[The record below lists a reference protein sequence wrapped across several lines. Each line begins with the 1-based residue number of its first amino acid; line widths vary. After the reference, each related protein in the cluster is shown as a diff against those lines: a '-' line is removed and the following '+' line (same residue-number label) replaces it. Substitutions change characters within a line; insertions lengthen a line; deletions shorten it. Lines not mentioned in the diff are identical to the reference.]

1 MLPSELPGI
10 PHLIWGRCPEG
21 RHTAEIQGE
30 IPDWNVFRDGCP
42 GGETPEQVSDRA
54 DRLIARTLAHG
65 GPVGL
70 FSHGQF
76 GCALAAR
83 WIGLP
88 VSVGERFA
96 LSAACMSVL
105 GPKPGHP
112 HVPVIE
118 QWNTSTPNISSITR
132 YAAHAGT

>member
-1 MLPSELPGI
+1 MQVCEDLAEWDYGTY
-10 PHLIWGRCPEG
+10 EG
-21 RHTAEIQGE
+21 RPSAEILGE
-30 IPDWNVFRDGCP
+30 VPDWNLFRDGCP
-42 GGETPEQVSDRA
+42 GGKTPEQVSDRA
-54 DRLIARTLAHG
+54 DRLIARTLTSG
-65 GPVGL
+65 GPVAL

-88 VSVGERFA
+88 VAVGEHFA

-112 HVPVIE
+112 QVPVFQ
-118 QWNTSTPNISSITR
+118 QWNTSPADIFSITR
-132 YAAHAGT
+132 QAAHAGA